1 MGIAIMAIHKVILT
15 CSAAIFSGHGVYNIY
30 TVILSPP
37 SDYKNFWVASP
48 SQRPFYKK
56 YSRDRVRIVSGN
68 TYVNF
73 EVRSFS
79 HFQAV
84 GI

>member
-1 MGIAIMAIHKVILT
+1 MAIHKVILT

-48 SQRPFYKK
+48 SQRPFSKNIQG
-56 YSRDRVRIVSGN
+56 IVSGLFLEIRMSILKSVALAIFKLLAFN
-68 TYVNF
+68 APTV
-73 EVRSFS
+73 
-79 HFQAV
+79 
-84 GI
+84 